1 MDRLVFSSHSAV
13 SEQAK
18 ARQHLVN
25 ELANVSTTGFKRSY
39 HLAMSSVKAEGPGFD
54 TRYHTQSF
62 ETDTIDL
69 TPGAIMVTGRSLD
82 IALAH
87 KTVLGVQ
94 AENGELAFSRRGDLR
109 VTITGVLED
118 GSGRAIMGE
127 GGVINVPPGFDV
139 RINRDGTVFA
149 RDLADPAAEDAF
161 IDQLMLR
168 DASETTLSRREDGL
182 FAVFGQPPGSDFASG
197 PNGVE
202 VVTGSLEGS
211 NVNAIYAMTKLID
224 HARTFEAQI
233 RVIKEAKGLDESGST
248 MMRNS

>member
-1 MDRLVFSSHSAV
+1 MDRLVFSSHSAIT
-13 SEQAK
+13 EQAK

-39 HLAMSSVKAEGPGFD
+39 HLAMSTIKAEGPGFD

-69 TPGAIMVTGRSLD
+69 TPGAIMVTGRPLD
-82 IALAH
+82 IVMAH
-87 KTVLGVQ
+87 QTVLGVQ
-94 AENGELAFSRRGDLR
+94 AENGDLAFSRRGDLR
-109 VTITGVLED
+109 VTVTGVLED

-127 GGVINVPPGFDV
+127 GGVINVPPGFEV
-139 RINRDGTVFA
+139 HINSDGTVFA
-149 RDLADPAAEDAF
+149 RDPADPAAEDAF

-168 DASETTLSRREDGL
+168 DASQTPLSRREDGL
-182 FAVFGQPPGSDFASG
+182 FAVFDQPLGSDFASG

>member
-1 MDRLVFSSHSAV
+1 MDRLVFSSHSTV
-13 SEQAK
+13 TEQAT
-18 ARQHLVN
+18 ARRQLVN

-39 HLAMSSVKAEGPGFD
+39 TMAMSSIKADGPGFD
-54 TRYHTQSF
+54 TRYNTQAYSI
-62 ETDTIDL
+62 DAIDL
-69 TPGAIMVTGRSLD
+69 APGAIMVTGRPLD
-82 IALAH
+82 IALAN
-87 KTVLGVQ
+87 KTVMGVQ

-109 VTITGVLED
+109 VTATGVLED

-127 GGVINVPPGFDV
+127 GGVINIPPGFDV
-139 RINRDGTVFA
+139 RINKDGTVFA
-149 RDLADPAAEDAF
+149 RDPADPAAEEAF

-168 DASETTLSRREDGL
+168 DASETVLSRREDGL
-182 FAVFGQPPGSDFASG
+182 FAVNGEPPGSDFASG

-211 NVNAIYAMTKLID
+211 NVNAIYAMTKMID

>member
-13 SEQAK
+13 AEQTR

-25 ELANVSTTGFKRSY
+25 ELANISTTGFKRSY

-69 TPGAIMVTGRSLD
+69 TPGSMMVTGRPLD
-82 IALAH
+82 IAMAN
-87 KTVLGVQ
+87 KTVMGVQ

-109 VTITGVLED
+109 VTATGLLED
-118 GSGRAIMGE
+118 GSGRAVMGE
-127 GGVINVPPGFDV
+127 GGVINIPPGFDV
-139 RINRDGTVFA
+139 RINKDGTVFA
-149 RDLADPAAEDAF
+149 RDPADPAAEEAF
-161 IDQLMLR
+161 IDQIMLR
-168 DASETTLSRREDGL
+168 DASQTELRRREDGL
-182 FAVFGQPPGSDFASG
+182 FAVFGQPVGSDFASG